1 MLLVANLDNAFITL
15 LSSDVLLRGLMI
27 AVKPS
32 QASSCMRN
40 KLEDWLDSPLIVSV
54 KPSL

>member
-1 MLLVANLDNAFITL
+1 
-15 LSSDVLLRGLMI
+15 MI

-40 KLEDWLDSPLIVSV
+40 ELEDWLDSLLIASA